1 MFAIRITSDIFK
13 ASGTSWE
20 YSVTATD
27 VTGTS
32 ELEVLGTVPAFY
44 VTLNTFP
51 HLGKYSELDNPGQ
64 CMESRCKLPNYK
76 RDIA

>member
-1 MFAIRITSDIFK
+1 MFARRITSDIFK

-27 VTGTS
+27 VTGTF
-32 ELEVLGTVPAFY
+32 ELEVLGMFLEFY
-44 VTLNTFP
+44 VMLNTFP

-64 CMESRCKLPNYK
+64 CMESRCMLPNYK
-76 RDIA
+76 